1 MMNKRRTKGIRRV
14 KYTLFVPLAAAL
26 LVVSNIETV
35 ARAQKVNKTTAVEKE
50 NYVEN
55 DSVFDVC
62 EHLPDFPGGINGLM
76 TYLQQNVKYP
86 ESAEEKKEEGR
97 VVVQFV
103 IEKNGQLGDI
113 KIDTSVSPALDEE
126 ALRVVKAMPN
136 WTPGMHEGK
145 LVRVRFNLPVS
156 FRLR

>member
-14 KYTLFVPLAAAL
+14 KYALFIPMAAAL

-50 NYVEN
+50 NYVKN

-62 EHLPDFPGGINGLM
+62 EHLPDFPGGIKGLM

-86 ESAEEKKEEGR
+86 KSAEKKKEEGR

-103 IEKNGQLGDI
+103 IKKDGSLTDVKVVKN
-113 KIDTSVSPALDEE
+113 VSSALDAE

-136 WTPGMHEGK
+136 WKPGMHKGK
-145 LVRVRFNLPVS
+145 PVQVKYDLPVS

>member
-14 KYTLFVPLAAAL
+14 KYALFVPLAAAL
-26 LVVSNIETV
+26 LVLSNIETV

-86 ESAEEKKEEGR
+86 ESAEKKKEEGR

-103 IEKNGQLGDI
+103 IKKDGSLTDVKVVRN
-113 KIDTSVSPALDEE
+113 VSSALDAE
-126 ALRVVKAMPN
+126 ALRVVKAMPK
-136 WTPGMHEGK
+136 WKPGMHKGK
-145 LVRVRFNLPVS
+145 PVQVKYDLPVS